1 MESKFHS
8 YTDLRNAIHR
18 MLENSEVSRGSSTEH
33 SLGILEQKWTTVYS
47 KVQERKVR
55 QYTSIMLFSAVAIV
69 SLSASLSF
77 CLRPKFISSLL
88 VTVYW

>member
-33 SLGILEQKWTTVYS
+33 SLCILEQKWTTVYG

-55 QYTSIMLFSAVAIV
+55 EHTRICYSLYYSQSFSR
-69 SLSASLSF
+69 SLSYF
-77 CLRPKFISSLL
+77 LL
-88 VTVYW
+88 LFHTP